1 MQSSH
6 NALRRNIISN
16 WFYDLIALRVD
27 ALSKQL
33 HQALVFGEDTD
44 VIYLHFCDL
53 NTHFDFTV
61 PSLQFLRLNVVFGHF
76 IFVSSLVEVIEKVQ
90 KKAQF
95 SFSLVERC
103 RKIFTHCRLLR
114 KFKRKLSFL
123 FVGKGKLFITKLF
136 FEEFNLIFFTV
147 ERLACFE
154 MQPRR
159 RRF

>member
-44 VIYLHFCDL
+44 VIYLHFEYPVRLYSTFSSIFTAECGL
-53 NTHFDFTV
+53 RPFHFC
-61 PSLQFLRLNVVFGHF
+61 QFFGG
-76 IFVSSLVEVIEKVQ
+76 EVIEKVQ

-103 RKIFTHCRLLR
+103 RKIFIHCRLLR

-136 FEEFNLIFFTV
+136 LEEFNLIFFTV

>member
-53 NTHFDFTV
+53 NTQFDFTV

-76 IFVSSLVEVIEKVQ
+76 IFGGEVIEKVQ

-95 SFSLVERC
+95 TFSLVERC
-103 RKIFTHCRLLR
+103 RKIFIHCRLLR